1 MTHMYMA
8 ARLIIA
14 AGLLLLP
21 QAVHSQYWT
30 ARADGGGTEIM
41 EAADQRAGITAMTG
55 RSIGQDGMSSI
66 LTVLLDARGDTL
78 WQRRETMPHDAFGT
92 DIRITSDGGALVAAA
107 WWTPQSWRSML
118 LRYDADGTV
127 SWRRQVSFGFPS
139 AAQYPRTL
147 ELLDDGSSVLLCSG
161 YEGSAA
167 SSLLVATGTDGGP
180 LWEAKE
186 TGATLVD
193 LCRWNTGVA
202 AVGSISSTGQQDM
215 YAVRYMADGTRDAS
229 ISLQAS
235 ADMDDALSMCVSD
248 GGDVFAAGRIPDTG
262 SDVLMTMLRW
272 QSDETTSFHTL
283 HSAYAANRC
292 TDIRLMP
299 GTGIA
304 ISARI
309 ENMQGGMDALIG
321 MFDFEGNLLWSDTR
335 SGTGDGD
342 DRPPLFG
349 GCAGGNTVGS
359 DALRVDW
366 APARDVVSMEDE
378 IIYSIYV
385 AATPGAQNFGT
396 PDLRVHGGMHALLGG
411 LIPNT
416 DYYVVVRAEDGTGNQ
431 DDNTR
436 EVRLTTGTGSLRITT
451 ASLPDGT
458 EGINYTVPLQAEGG
472 LPPYRWEFTA
482 GALPPGITLDTA
494 GVLDGTP
501 TLAGTYTFTLTVTD
515 TNDSTDAA
523 EYTIDIAAPELTIVT
538 DSLPDAEVCRPY
550 LTTMQASGGT
560 PPYKWII
567 LGGGFPNGFDLAEDG
582 TLSGETHF
590 PGIHTFIVG
599 VEDANQNTET
609 KQLTLTITPAQR
621 LHVIGDK
628 TLPGGTHCFSTLYVD
643 DGARLAFEGPAMIR
657 CSDSLVVLGEITADC
672 ADLTFLDYRVAL
684 IHGRIDNRC
693 VTGDST
699 QGGSLMFFS
708 NVGEFI
714 LEQGNPASGLFSHGG
729 LQLTDDTT
737 IAEWRTVV
745 TPDAQS
751 AVPVDPVASLTA
763 DVLND
768 IIAPGESA
776 FISFRCEGADPDGG
790 PVEFSI
796 DFGDGDIRSG
806 LAPEIGPWLDVDKEY
821 MTPGTYL
828 VTLTVE
834 DDEGRSSGA
843 TTQIFLGDSLSDGSE
858 ALGASIAPDWL
869 LAARQDSVYFTLDEG
884 TGPVTSLASVLW
896 DFGDGNTSANAD
908 PAHRY
913 AQAGRYA
920 VSCTAIDDSGNSALT
935 LCSIYIYDPDTNAVR
950 SPGAASR
957 IAAAPQGQRTAV
969 VDAPVHVTRRIVY
982 RGFQHLRVDSNAV
995 ITTRNGRPGIPGISG
1010 GSGSGLSTYS
1020 PGWLI
1025 VNGARISAGS
1035 GGAGASNAP
1044 NRSSGTKGGKGGS
1057 LILRGRNVWI
1067 GGGTTLAAGDGGDGG
1082 DVSVSVP
1089 APGTARAFAKRGGN
1103 AGGRVRIQGTNSVN
1117 FGGSVT
1123 IHTGNGGR
1131 GGNATAT
1138 GGPGQSRCTK
1148 GQDGGKALARAG
1160 AGGKAN
1166 KRATIRG
1173 NVGGMGNVTLTGGQ
1187 GGNGGTATANG
1198 GRGGDANCETTAVGG
1213 LGGWARAFGGDGGN
1227 SGHSGASVSGAE
1239 NFKPGAGGDANA
1251 SPGDGGNA
1259 SATPNPAKGKDGCPG
1274 EDGGSA
1280 TATGGRGGDGLA
1292 VTGKKGRLI
1301 GQGQDAD
1308 PGTATVNGSNG
1319 GIADATG
1326 GDGGEGTDCDCDGGN
1341 GGTAAAHG
1349 GMRGDTEARAKS
1361 GGSEV
1366 ENKGSDGSSAAL
1378 GGNGGTGGHCC
1389 TPPAPVG
1396 GDGGAGGNAD
1406 AFAGPNG
1413 ATADAMGGDGGDG
1426 GDGKGPGKGG
1436 PAGTATSH
1444 GSGGLEIDGAP
1455 GKDGEWCYIFDS
1467 WYIYFS
1473 SIPDGSIAPGQ
1484 DYTLGTYTDKDLG
1497 TQIGEVDVH
1506 FMTDAESGMPAPNGY
1521 FKAGPQLFI
1530 ESGGISFDMT
1540 SLKDIVDPTRNWY
1553 ATEFT
1558 LRFQLNATN
1567 PGMFSFVGSDNG
1579 TTIASQEIFLDPAT
1593 TNYEVTIA
1601 APQGQS
1607 FDDVSIRSD
1616 APVSYDHWE
1625 VQIIVFDP

>member
-1 MTHMYMA
+1 MTHSSMA
-8 ARLIIA
+8 ARLMIA

-21 QAVHSQYWT
+21 QVVHAQYWT

-41 EAADQRAGITAMTG
+41 EAADHRAGLTAMTG

-66 LTVLLDARGDTL
+66 FTVLLDARGDTL

-118 LRYDADGTV
+118 LRYDAGGDV
-127 SWRRQVSFGFPS
+127 SWRRQITFGFPS
-139 AAQYPRTL
+139 AAQYPRAV

-180 LWEAKE
+180 LWQAKE
-186 TGATLVD
+186 TAATLTG
-193 LCRWNTGVA
+193 LCRRGSGVA
-202 AVGSISSTGQQDM
+202 AVGSVTSAGRQDM
-215 YAVRYMADGTRDAS
+215 YAVRYDADGTRDAS
-229 ISLQAS
+229 IALDA
-235 ADMDDALSMCVSD
+235 ADGMDDALSMCVSD
-248 GGDVFAAGRIPDTG
+248 GGDVFAAGRIPNASGNMLLT
-262 SDVLMTMLRW
+262 LLRW
-272 QSDETTSFHTL
+272 QSDGSPTFHTL
-283 HSAYAANRC
+283 HSTYAANRC
-292 TDIRLMP
+292 TDIRLVP
-299 GTGIA
+299 GTGVA
-304 ISARI
+304 LSARI

-321 MFDFEGNLLWSDTR
+321 MFDFDGNLLWSDTR
-335 SGTGDGD
+335 SSTGGGD
-342 DRPPLFG
+342 ITPPLFG
-349 GCAGGNTVGS
+349 GCAGGQAVGS
-359 DALRVDW
+359 DALQVDW

-378 IIYSIYV
+378 IIYSVYT
-385 AATPGAQNFGT
+385 ATTPGAQNFGA
-396 PDLRVHGGMHALLGG
+396 PDLRVRGEMYALLAG
-411 LIPNT
+411 LSPNT
-416 DYYVVVRAEDGTGNQ
+416 DYYIVVRAEDGSGNQ

-436 EVRLTTGTGSLRITT
+436 EIRLTTGSRQLRI
-451 ASLPDGT
+451 L
-458 EGINYTVPLQAEGG
+458 
-472 LPPYRWEFTA
+472 
-482 GALPPGITLDTA
+482 
-494 GVLDGTP
+494 
-501 TLAGTYTFTLTVTD
+501 
-515 TNDSTDAA
+515 
-523 EYTIDIAAPELTIVT
+523 T
-538 DSLPDAEVCRPY
+538 DSLPEAEVCRPY
-550 LTTMQASGGT
+550 LTTLQATGGT

-567 LGGGFPNGFDLAEDG
+567 LGGEFPNGFDLAEDG
-582 TLSGETHF
+582 SLSGERHF
-590 PGIHTFIVG
+590 PGVHTFIVG
-599 VEDANQNTET
+599 VEDANQNTDT
-609 KQLTLTITPAQR
+609 RQLTLTIVPAQR
-621 LHVIGDK
+621 LHVTGGM
-628 TLPGGTHCFSTLYVD
+628 TLPAGTHCFSTLYVD
-643 DGARLAFEGPAMIR
+643 DGARLEFEGPATIR
-657 CSDSLVVLGEITADC
+657 CSDSLVVLGEISADC
-672 ADLTFLDYRVAL
+672 TDLTFLDYAIAL
-684 IHGRIDNRC
+684 IRGRIDNRC

-699 QGGSLMFFS
+699 QGASLMFYS
-708 NVGEFI
+708 DQGEFL
-714 LEQGNPASGLFSHGG
+714 LEKGNPASGIFSHGG

-737 IAEWRTVV
+737 IAEWETVV
-745 TPDAQS
+745 TPDARS
-751 AVPVDPVASLTA
+751 AVPMDPVASLTA

-768 IIAPGESA
+768 VMAPGESV
-776 FISFRCEGADPDGG
+776 FVSFRCEGADPDGG
-790 PVEFSI
+790 PVELSI
-796 DFGDGDIRSG
+796 DFGDGDIRGALTPDVGAS
-806 LAPEIGPWLDVDKEY
+806 LDVEKEY
-821 MTPGTYL
+821 TAPGTYL

-834 DDEGRSSGA
+834 DDDGQSSGA
-843 TTQIFLGDSLSDGSE
+843 TAQVFIGDSLSDGSG
-858 ALGASIAPDWL
+858 ALGTCIAPDWL
-869 LAARQDSVYFTLDEG
+869 LAPRQDSVYFELDEG
-884 TGPVTSLASVLW
+884 TGPVTALASVLW
-896 DFGDGNTSANAD
+896 DFGDGNTSAD
-908 PAHRY
+908 PWPAHRY

-935 LCSIYIYDPDTNAVR
+935 LCSVYIYDPDTNAVHA
-950 SPGAASR
+950 PGGASR
-957 IAAAPQGQRTAV
+957 VTLAAPQGQRTAV

-982 RGFQHLRVDSNAV
+982 RGFQHLRIDSNAV
-995 ITTRNGRPGIPGISG
+995 ITTRNGRSGRPGISG

-1025 VNGARISAGS
+1025 VNGARINAGS
-1035 GGAGASNAP
+1035 GGTGAANAP

-1057 LILRGRNVWI
+1057 LILRGRNVWV

-1103 AGGRVRIQGTNSVN
+1103 AGSRIRIQGTNSVN
-1117 FGGSVT
+1117 FGGPVT

-1138 GGPGQSRCTK
+1138 GGPGQSRCPR
-1148 GQDGGKALARAG
+1148 GQDGGKALSRAG

-1173 NVGGMGNVTLTGGQ
+1173 NVSGMGNVTLTGGQ

-1198 GRGGDANCETTAVGG
+1198 GKGGDATCETTAVSG

-1227 SGHSGASVSGAE
+1227 SGHSGPSVSGAE

-1251 SPGDGGNA
+1251 NPGDGGTA

-1274 EDGGSA
+1274 EDGGDA
-1280 TATGGRGGDGLA
+1280 TASGGKGGDGLA
-1292 VTGKKGRLI
+1292 VTGRKGRLI

-1326 GDGGEGTDCDCDGGN
+1326 GDGGNGTDCDCDGGS
-1341 GGTAAAHG
+1341 GGTAEARG
-1349 GMRGDTEARAKS
+1349 GMRGDTQARAKS
-1361 GGSEV
+1361 RGSEV

-1378 GGNGGTGGHCC
+1378 GGNGGTGGECC

-1406 AFAGPNG
+1406 AYAGPNG
-1413 ATADAMGGDGGDG
+1413 AKADAMGGDGGDG

-1455 GKDGEWCYIFDS
+1455 GNDGEWCYIFDS

-1484 DYTLGTYTDKDLG
+1484 DYTLGTYTDRDLG

-1530 ESGGISFDMT
+1530 ESGGMSFDMT
-1540 SLKDIVDPTRNWY
+1540 SLEDIVVPTRNWY
-1553 ATEFT
+1553 ASEFT
-1558 LRFQLNATN
+1558 IRFRLNSTT
-1567 PGMFSFVGSDNG
+1567 PGMFSVVGSDNG
-1579 TTIASQEIFLDPAT
+1579 TTIASKEVFLDPAT
-1593 TNYEVTIA
+1593 TNYDVTIS
-1601 APQGQS
+1601 APQGKS
-1607 FDDVSIRSD
+1607 FDDVSVRTD
-1616 APVSYDHWE
+1616 ASVSYDHWE